1 MRILMTG
8 AAVAAMMAAGIGSGT
23 VAPLPLADPTEIS
36 VATDAVA
43 PGTGA
48 TTIAASNPSGSRG
61 CGVTVF
67 CSDPVG

>member
-1 MRILMTG
+1 MTG
-8 AAVAAMMAAGIGSGT
+8 AAVAAMMAAGIGSAT
-23 VAPLPLADPTEIS
+23 AAPLPLTDPTEIS

-43 PGTGA
+43 PETEA

-67 CSDPVG
+67 WSDPVG